1 MTANGSTQRTNEDDG
16 ASRALAAYIR
26 RRFWLPVFAYDR
38 TTQCALRMTG
48 DEWTAIRNILQ
59 RLTGLDDLSVAMQL
73 ARGRDVH
80 ALTYDPDGDDD
91 DDEAE
96 IDEDGYRIVDPQP
109 DPGLPHGWLTLLE
122 AAYEQLDDADGL
134 ERLYAYYILADMT
147 SDAFIAGDEDD
158 EDDETGNAECDRDG
172 RNPDDKTTHA
182 GHIIGKLRRLATRP
196 GRFDDDSQAETHWHE
211 LLDTIVHA
219 FESADD
225 PGFPLHSI
233 AYEELLAQE
242 RLSDAAWRYCRRES
256 DTPWF
261 GARERASLD
270 RLFDVIAID
279 HAAEACELTLRPL
292 HDADSALMR
301 EDTQENRRKILLTLN
316 RCATYAG
323 PDRAR
328 NEAERLLRLY
338 RKRKELREGLTAFM
352 EGLAAHGE

>member
-38 TTQCALRMTG
+38 TTQCALRMTD

-59 RLTGLDDLSVAMQL
+59 RLTGLDDLSGAMQL

-80 ALTYDPDGDDD
+80 ALTYDPDGGDNEDG
-91 DDEAE
+91 
-96 IDEDGYRIVDPQP
+96 IDEDGYRIVATWS

-122 AAYEQLDDADGL
+122 AAYEQLGDEDGL
-134 ERLYAYYILADMT
+134 ERLYAYYILANLT
-147 SDAFIAGDEDD
+147 PAASVAHDEDD
-158 EDDETGNAECDRDG
+158 EDDETGNDECDRDG

-182 GHIIGKLRRLATRP
+182 DHIIGKLRLLATRP
-196 GRFDDDSQAETHWHE
+196 GRFDDDSQTETHWHE

-225 PGFPLHSI
+225 PGFPLRSI

-242 RLSDAAWRYCRRES
+242 RLSDAAWRYCRRGAG
-256 DTPWF
+256 TPWF

-279 HAAEACELTLRPL
+279 HAAEACELILRPL

-301 EDTQENRRKILLTLN
+301 EDTQENRREILLALR

-328 NEAERLLRLY
+328 SEAERLLRLY
-338 RKRKELREGLTAFM
+338 RRRKELREGLTAFM
-352 EGLAAHGE
+352 EGLAAYGE